1 MFGVIEEF
9 KKKYMIGFEHY
20 EMPRDFPKLID
31 LMIFRNPPM
40 DPNLK

>member
-1 MFGVIEEF
+1 MFGVIEVFEKTYMKEYEF
-9 KKKYMIGFEHY
+9 Y